1 MSDYGAA
8 HRILGALI
16 EARTGQQLLPS
27 RAWRIDTSLRPLMR
41 ELGCESLDAL
51 TARLS
56 VGDFSLATRVVE
68 ALLNNET
75 SFYRDREAFAT
86 ITRDV
91 LPALAETRPAK
102 RLAIWSAGCS
112 TGQEPYSLAMLTGE
126 EPRWTDW
133 DMPIVATDVSA
144 EAIARGKAGRYSRF
158 EIQRGLPI
166 RQMLRWFAE
175 EGEEWHANA
184 ALRRRVRFLQHHL
197 FDPPPGR
204 FDLILCRNVLM
215 YFSAS
220 DRARG
225 FDRLNAALAPGG
237 MLMLGAGETVLGQT
251 QHFRPHPALK
261 GCYVATESLRVAA

>member
-1 MSDYGAA
+1 MSNYGAA

-27 RAWRIDTSLRPLMR
+27 RAWRIDTALRPLMR
-41 ELGCESLDAL
+41 ELDCASLDAL

-75 SFYRDREAFAT
+75 SFFRDREAFAA
-86 ITRDV
+86 IGRDV
-91 LPALAETRPAK
+91 IPALSKTRPAK
-102 RLAIWSAGCS
+102 KLNIWSAGCS
-112 TGQEPYSLAMLTGE
+112 TGQEAYSLAITTAE
-126 EPRWTDW
+126 NERFQDW
-133 DMPIVATDVSA
+133 DFLLVATDVSA

-166 RQMLRWFAE
+166 RQMLRWFRE
-175 EGEEWHANA
+175 EGEEWHASA
-184 ALRRRVRFLQHHL
+184 ELRRRIRFQQHHL

-204 FDLILCRNVLM
+204 FDLVLCRNVLM
-215 YFSAS
+215 YFAAT

-225 FDRLNAALAPGG
+225 FDRLAAALNPGG
-237 MLMLGAGETVLGQT
+237 LLVLGAGETVLGQT
-251 QHFRPHPALK
+251 GHFRPHPTLK
-261 GCYVATESLRVAA
+261 GCYTAAEALSAAA

>member
-27 RAWRIDTSLRPLMR
+27 RAWRIDTALRPLMR
-41 ELGCESLDAL
+41 ELDCVSLDAL

-75 SFYRDREAFAT
+75 SFFRDREAFAALA
-86 ITRDV
+86 RDV
-91 LPALAETRPAK
+91 LPALTQARPFK
-102 RLAIWSAGCS
+102 KLNIWSAGCS
-112 TGQEPYSLAMLTGE
+112 TGQEPYSLAMTAADSPQLK
-126 EPRWTDW
+126 DW
-133 DMPIVATDVSA
+133 DVSIVATDVSA
-144 EAIARGKAGRYSRF
+144 EAIAQGKAGRYTRF

-166 RQMLRWFAE
+166 RQMLRWFRE
-175 EGEEWHANA
+175 EGEEWHASLD
-184 ALRRRVRFLQHHL
+184 LRRRVRFQQHHL

-215 YFSAS
+215 YFSAV

-225 FDRLNAALAPGG
+225 FDRMSAALAPGG
-237 MLMLGAGETVLGQT
+237 LLILGAGETVLGQT
-251 QHFRPHPALK
+251 SHFRPHPTLK
-261 GCYVATESLRVAA
+261 GCYAAKETLSAAA

>member
-1 MSDYGAA
+1 MTDYGAA

-41 ELGCESLDAL
+41 ELDCTSLDAL
-51 TARLS
+51 TARLY

-75 SFYRDREAFAT
+75 SFFRDREAFAS
-86 ITRDV
+86 IGRDV
-91 LPALAETRPAK
+91 LPALAKTRPLK
-102 RLAIWSAGCS
+102 KLSIWSAGCS
-112 TGQEPYSLAMLTGE
+112 TGQEPYSLAMTTAE
-126 EPRWTDW
+126 DEHFKDW
-133 DMPIVATDVSA
+133 DVSVVATDVSA
-144 EAIARGKAGRYSRF
+144 EAISRGKAGRYSRF

-166 RQMLRWFAE
+166 RQMLRWFRE
-175 EGEEWHANA
+175 EGEEWHASA
-184 ALRRRVRFLQHHL
+184 ELRRRVRFLQHHL

-215 YFSAS
+215 YFSTI

-225 FDRLNAALAPGG
+225 FDRMAAALAPGG
-237 MLMLGAGETVLGQT
+237 LLVLGAGETVLGQT
-251 QHFRPHPALK
+251 GHFRPHPMLK
-261 GCYVATESLRVAA
+261 GCYMANEALSVAA

>member
-1 MSDYGAA
+1 MTEYGAA

-27 RAWRIDTSLRPLMR
+27 RAWRIDTALRPLMR
-41 ELGCESLDAL
+41 ELDCTSLEAL

-75 SFYRDREAFAT
+75 SFFRHREAFAA
-86 ITRDV
+86 IGRDV
-91 LPALAETRPAK
+91 LPALAKTRTGK
-102 RLAIWSAGCS
+102 KLSIWSAGCS
-112 TGQEPYSLAMLTGE
+112 TGQEPYSLAITTAE
-126 EPRWTDW
+126 DERFSDW
-133 DMPIVATDVSA
+133 EISLLATDVSA

-166 RQMLRWFAE
+166 RQMLRWFRE
-175 EGEEWHANA
+175 EGEEWHASA
-184 ALRRRVRFLQHHL
+184 ELRRRVRFVQHHL

-215 YFSAS
+215 YFSTV

-225 FDRLNAALAPGG
+225 FDRLAAALAPGG
-237 MLMLGAGETVLGQT
+237 LLVLGAGETVLGQT
-251 QHFRPHPALK
+251 THFRPHPTLK
-261 GCYVATESLRVAA
+261 GCYTSDEALSAAA

>member
-1 MSDYGAA
+1 MTDYGSA

-27 RAWRIDTSLRPLMR
+27 RAWRIDTALRPLMR
-41 ELGCESLDAL
+41 ELDCASLDVL

-75 SFYRDREAFAT
+75 SFFRDREAFAS
-86 ITRDV
+86 ITRDA
-91 LPALAETRPAK
+91 LPALMANRPAK
-102 RLAIWSAGCS
+102 RLSIWSAGCS

-126 EPRWTDW
+126 EPRWQDW
-133 DMPIVATDVSA
+133 DVSIVATDVSA

-166 RQMLRWFAE
+166 RQMLRWFRE
-175 EGEEWHANA
+175 EGDEWHASA
-184 ALRRRVRFLQHHL
+184 DLRRRVRFVQHHM

-215 YFSAS
+215 YFSPV

-237 MLMLGAGETVLGQT
+237 LLILGAGETVLGQT
-251 QHFRPHPALK
+251 GHFRPHPTLK
-261 GCYVATESLRVAA
+261 GCYTATEALSAAA